1 MEPKTKQI
9 LIIGGSV
16 AVVGTVIYLIT
27 RKKDVPERPPFTPK
41 TSPTITNP
49 NQNFPPQNQQQGAGS
64 VVVSEDTVN
73 WYPSWL
79 PPFTISF

>member
-1 MEPKTKQI
+1 MEQNTKRL
-9 LIIGGSV
+9 LIVGGSV

-27 RKKDVPERPPFTPK
+27 RKKEERIVRPPFTPQ

-49 NQNFPPQNQQQGAGS
+49 NQNFPQQQQGDNRIVFSKDA
-64 VVVSEDTVN
+64 VK

-79 PPFTISF
+79 PPFTLSF